1 MLYDNLPGVKLTVKD
16 GNLILPAEDLGTRRV
31 LIIAPTTKTIEEG
44 TMDPSPKLVS
54 SSEDFEVNFG
64 TFDKTNPLAR
74 YWKQVHDA
82 GCRSIYLIEL
92 KGTDEEDIYRNLHD
106 TYAVIEDAF
115 ETDIILLGGVYADT
129 VVDNSLVDMAG
140 SIRKDFGLDAGLAEV
155 TATTATLNGD
165 NSTTD
170 IILTTPV
177 DFDSIVVSHDDGV
190 ETVTTYVLG
199 TDYTVDEDTYTVT
212 LTSAPDTGET
222 VTVDYNTYS
231 TDFPSQLAGFCAE
244 VSASYSQTIGVIS
257 MEIDETLTSSDLAS
271 IKTYVDGQTEQTY
284 NQYLQVVG
292 GAMLYFEINNE
303 AYVDSFAGAYAG
315 MISVLS
321 SYSSPTNKTIPG
333 VVFSVFNLSPAQVM
347 KLTNESHIVVPRYK
361 NGRIAVADAITTA
374 PEASDFTRL
383 TTLRITNDA
392 VSLVREL
399 TEPYI
404 GEPNTLARRNALQTS
419 IRSSLNNMVKRG
431 ALNDFRFNIKST
443 LSDQI
448 NGDMLIFLDIV
459 PAFETRRI
467 NVTVALKPTL
477 E

>member
-1 MLYDNLPGVKLTVKD
+1 M
-16 GNLILPAEDLGTRRV
+16 
-31 LIIAPTTKTIEEG
+31 
-44 TMDPSPKLVS
+44 
-54 SSEDFEVNFG
+54 
-64 TFDKTNPLAR
+64 
-74 YWKQVHDA
+74 
-82 GCRSIYLIEL
+82 
-92 KGTDEEDIYRNLHD
+92 
-106 TYAVIEDAF
+106 
-115 ETDIILLGGVYADT
+115 
-129 VVDNSLVDMAG
+129 
-140 SIRKDFGLDAGLAEV
+140 
-155 TATTATLNGD
+155 
-165 NSTTD
+165 TTD
-170 IILTTPV
+170 IVLSTPV
-177 DFDSIVVSHDDGV
+177 DFDSIVVTHDDGL
-190 ETVTTYVLG
+190 ETTTTYELG

-212 LTSAPDTGET
+212 LTSAPATGET

-231 TDFPSQLAGFCAE
+231 TDFPTQLAGFCAE
-244 VSASYSQTIGVIS
+244 VSVSYSQTIGVMS
-257 MEIDETLTSSDLAS
+257 MEIDETLTSSNLAA

-292 GAMLYFEINNE
+292 GSMLYFEINNE
-303 AYVDSFAGAYAG
+303 AYIDSFAGAYAG

-347 KLTNESHIVVPRYK
+347 KLTNENHIVVPRYK

-419 IRSSLNNMVKRG
+419 IRSALNNMVKRG